1 MKVYHSSDTAQVGTR
16 LINDYKK
23 NIELVRPFVIAL
35 KQNKECFFNLCLSG
49 QYMRAVLGKFN
60 MKNMD
65 TYSVKWATE
74 GLFEYVRQNEFPG
87 LPNRIESN
95 YFFDSIESS
104 KRLFEEDWGEAD
116 QEERDKIRLFEVE
129 LRDDHPAFFDM
140 NWFDEAFEVIYELE
154 SLDQIDTAIEYA
166 RNYFGGKQSENY
178 RFEIV
183 SNKEAVIIN
192 DITEKLEK

>member
-1 MKVYHSSDTAQVGTR
+1 MKKIGEKQT
-16 LINDYKK
+16 KK
-23 NIELVRPFVIAL
+23 
-35 KQNKECFFNLCLSG
+35 KE
-49 QYMRAVLGKFN
+49 
-60 MKNMD
+60 
-65 TYSVKWATE
+65 
-74 GLFEYVRQNEFPG
+74 
-87 LPNRIESN
+87 I
-95 YFFDSIESS
+95 
-104 KRLFEEDWGEAD
+104 
-116 QEERDKIRLFEVE
+116 FEVE
-129 LRDDHPAFFDM
+129 LRDDNPALFDM